1 MSALSP
7 SPALHQRV
15 LRAACDLFLENG
27 YQVSMEAVAQRAGV
41 SKQTV
46 YAHFASKDGLF
57 RAAIEALVQP
67 LHASLDPA
75 SDNLPGCLL
84 ALARASLQH
93 ARQPHAL
100 ALGRMLVSEAPR
112 FPREAR
118 ELYRAGSGA
127 LLQRLA
133 TLLDRHMHE
142 GELRRD
148 DPGVA
153 AELFMSML
161 NGLEAERRL
170 LGMRGRGRS
179 AQDEWAR
186 HAVNVFM
193 RAYAPVSPTFDSSP
207 RKSP

>member
-1 MSALSP
+1 
-7 SPALHQRV
+7 
-15 LRAACDLFLENG
+15 
-27 YQVSMEAVAQRAGV
+27 
-41 SKQTV
+41 
-46 YAHFASKDGLF
+46 
-57 RAAIEALVQP
+57 
-67 LHASLDPA
+67 
-75 SDNLPGCLL
+75 
-84 ALARASLQH
+84 
-93 ARQPHAL
+93 
-100 ALGRMLVSEAPR
+100 
-112 FPREAR
+112 
-118 ELYRAGSGA
+118 
-127 LLQRLA
+127 
-133 TLLDRHMHE
+133 MHE

-193 RAYAPVSPTFDSSP
+193 RAYAPVPPTSDSSP